1 MKLLLISA
9 NRERSPYPVF
19 PIGLA
24 FLAEPLKQAGHQ
36 LAALDLCFEADPIA
50 AVALALDEHQPD
62 AVIVSLRNLDNV
74 TWPESISYLTSLREL
89 VAACR
94 AKATVILGGSGYSLM
109 PVEIL
114 ADCGA
119 DYGLVGEGEQL
130 LPRLLDCLNT
140 GGDPAALP
148 GVVLPGRTTFL
159 PPLPLKT
166 IGSPDRRLFDVARYL
181 REGGMANLQTKRG
194 CPFSCVYCTYP
205 LLEGQRLRLRPVAE
219 IIDELQGLVTDH
231 SVDYV
236 YFVDDIF
243 NYPPQFAEQLCL
255 AMIAA
260 GLKVNWS
267 AFINPG
273 FITPELLELM
283 QRAGCDAVEFG
294 TESGA
299 PVMLHNLGKSFN
311 VEQVRTASQ
320 LCQAAGLDFAHYMLF
335 GGPGETEQTVLESF
349 GLMDELAP
357 TAVIVMTGIRIYPG
371 TQLAQTALAEGII
384 TAETDLLQPVFYLAP
399 AVRDQ
404 LADLVTVEAMQRKN
418 WIVPGLEVNIS
429 PAMLEAMR
437 IFKVRG
443 PLWKMIKRLGRSH
456 QHPLAGGS

>member
-9 NRERSPYPVF
+9 NRERCPYPVF

-24 FLAEPLKQAGHQ
+24 FLAGPLERAGHQ
-36 LAALDLCFEADPIA
+36 LAALDLCFEADPVA
-50 AVALALDEHQPD
+50 AVTAALATHTPE
-62 AVIVSLRNLDNV
+62 AVVISLRNLDNV
-74 TWPESISYLTSLREL
+74 TWPEGVSYLPALCEV

-94 AKATVILGGSGYSLM
+94 GRATVILGGSGFSLM
-109 PVEIL
+109 PIEIM
-114 ADCGA
+114 AACQTDI
-119 DYGLVGEGEQL
+119 GLVGEGEEL
-130 LPRLLDCLNT
+130 LPRLLDGLAT
-140 GGDPAALP
+140 GANLAELP
-148 GVVLPGRTTFL
+148 GVVLPGAASFL
-159 PPLPLKT
+159 PPQT
-166 IGSPDRRLFDVARYL
+166 VSQIGTPDRQLFDVARYL
-181 REGGMANLQTKRG
+181 KEGGMANLQTKRG

-205 LLEGQRLRLRPVAE
+205 LLEGQRMRLRPVAE
-219 IIDELQGLVTDH
+219 IIAELQGLVTDH
-231 SVDYV
+231 AVDYV

-243 NYPPQFAEQLCL
+243 NYPPRFAEQLCR
-255 AMIAA
+255 AMIEA

-299 PVMLHNLGKSFN
+299 PAMLKSLGKSFS
-311 VEQVRTASQ
+311 VDQVRSASQ
-320 LCQAAGLDFAHYMLF
+320 LCHAAGLDFAHYMLF
-335 GGPGETEQTVLESF
+335 GGPGETEQTVLQSF
-349 GLMDELAP
+349 RLMDELAP
-357 TAVIVMTGIRIYPG
+357 TAVIAMTGIRIYPG

-384 TAETDLLQPVFYLAP
+384 TAQTDLLQPVFYLAP
-399 AVRDQ
+399 AVRDR
-404 LADLVTVEAMQRKN
+404 LAELVTVEAMQRKN
-418 WIVPGLEVNIS
+418 WIVPGLEVNVS

-456 QHPLAGGS
+456 QHPLAAAS